1 MKLTAIITV
10 SLLILTACTSG
21 KAPSEKEQLSS
32 LDSLS
37 EKINGIVS
45 SKKANIGVA
54 IMSLEGKE
62 MITVN
67 GDKKYVIMSVVKF
80 PQAIY
85 ILHLVD
91 EGKLSL
97 TQPVSFTQAELKRDT
112 HSPMRD
118 ERGGKPFTI
127 TLGEVLT
134 YAVSV
139 SDNIACDKLFDI
151 GGGPAALTQYYNDK
165 KITNFGVG
173 SDYKRMNPD
182 SLILN
187 WSTPEGMLEILKRFY
202 KDEFIKD
209 STKQLL
215 WNTMINS
222 PSGPNRL
229 KGKLPEGTIVAHK
242 TGTFFNDSTN
252 IKAINDVG
260 IVQLPNGKH
269 FAIVVFVNDSKET
282 PEANY
287 ATIAEISK
295 TCWDYFIKQK

>member
-1 MKLTAIITV
+1 MKLFAFI
-10 SLLILTACTSG
+10 SAFMLLIGACSSGNNTAS
-21 KAPSEKEQLSS
+21 KEQLSS

-37 EKINGIVS
+37 EKINGIIN

-62 MITVN
+62 MIAVN
-67 GDKKYVIMSVVKF
+67 GDKKYIIMSVVKF

-85 ILHLVD
+85 ILHLVE

-97 TQPVSFTQAELKRDT
+97 TQPVSFTLDELKRDT

-118 ERGGKPFTI
+118 ERAGKAFILP
-127 TLGEVLT
+127 LGEVLK

-151 GGGPAALTQYYNDK
+151 GGGPAAVTKYFNEQNIKD
-165 KITNFGVG
+165 FGLG
-173 SDYKRMNPD
+173 SNYRNMNTD
-182 SLILN
+182 SLIKN
-187 WSTPEGMLEILKRFY
+187 WSTPNGMANILKRY
-202 KDEFIKD
+202 YQGDFIKD
-209 STKQLL
+209 SSKQLL
-215 WNTMINS
+215 WDIMVNS

-229 KGKLPEGTIVAHK
+229 KGQLPEGTIVAHK
-242 TGTFFNDSTN
+242 TGTFFDDSTN

-282 PEANY
+282 PEVNY
-287 ATIAEISK
+287 ATIAEICKVS
-295 TCWDYFIKQK
+295 WDYFIKQK